1 MNRQRTKKSPILF
14 DILFLFVIIGGLV
27 SILFF
32 TLWSEN
38 EGEVADE
45 QIPTL
50 SGSSASKQD
59 NFLQIEIPDSEISES
74 TSSYENIKI
83 MTDISNDE
91 YVPFAIQYPVTNYNH
106 INEQIKQ
113 MVHAAKVD
121 YIHQMK
127 EKFKTSNEKVT
138 GELNI
143 SFEIQ
148 EYPPST
154 LSFLMKTR
162 LVIPDKPVIT
172 SYHTYVFNN
181 QTGDELTLSNIMN
194 TDGQSLV
201 LLKTQLKDILVNNDS
216 DVLFSADAFKQY
228 IEKKN
233 ILDIAFTLNEE
244 HLQFYFN
251 ELISPS
257 NQTPLLLSVPLTSIN
272 SILKE
277 AYQHEM
283 VEEEKQIAPT
293 STSKK
298 YVALTFDDGPH
309 PEVTPL
315 ILNTL
320 KKYNAKAT
328 FFMLGSRVQHYPD
341 IANQVYEAGHEI
353 GNHTWN
359 HPKLTNMAESE
370 VSKEY
375 TMTEQAIIQ
384 AIGVPSTIF
393 RPPYGATNAMVK
405 AVIPSIQFN
414 WTIDTEDW
422 KHRDAKKLLPSV
434 KSTIHPNAVI
444 LMHDIHLSTANG
456 LEAVLQ
462 YLQVEGYEF
471 VTVSDI
477 LNAK

>member
-113 MVHAAKVD
+113 MVHEAKVD

-127 EKFKTSNEKVT
+127 EKFKTLNEKVT

-148 EYPPST
+148 EYPPSN

-162 LVIPDKPVIT
+162 LVIPDEPVIT

-277 AYQHEM
+277 AY
-283 VEEEKQIAPT
+283 
-293 STSKK
+293 
-298 YVALTFDDGPH
+298 
-309 PEVTPL
+309 
-315 ILNTL
+315 
-320 KKYNAKAT
+320 
-328 FFMLGSRVQHYPD
+328 
-341 IANQVYEAGHEI
+341 
-353 GNHTWN
+353 
-359 HPKLTNMAESE
+359 
-370 VSKEY
+370 
-375 TMTEQAIIQ
+375 
-384 AIGVPSTIF
+384 
-393 RPPYGATNAMVK
+393 
-405 AVIPSIQFN
+405 
-414 WTIDTEDW
+414 
-422 KHRDAKKLLPSV
+422 
-434 KSTIHPNAVI
+434 
-444 LMHDIHLSTANG
+444 
-456 LEAVLQ
+456 
-462 YLQVEGYEF
+462 
-471 VTVSDI
+471 
-477 LNAK
+477 

>member
-1 MNRQRTKKSPILF
+1 
-14 DILFLFVIIGGLV
+14 
-27 SILFF
+27 
-32 TLWSEN
+32 
-38 EGEVADE
+38 
-45 QIPTL
+45 
-50 SGSSASKQD
+50 
-59 NFLQIEIPDSEISES
+59 
-74 TSSYENIKI
+74 
-83 MTDISNDE
+83 
-91 YVPFAIQYPVTNYNH
+91 
-106 INEQIKQ
+106 
-113 MVHAAKVD
+113 
-121 YIHQMK
+121 
-127 EKFKTSNEKVT
+127 
-138 GELNI
+138 
-143 SFEIQ
+143 
-148 EYPPST
+148 
-154 LSFLMKTR
+154 
-162 LVIPDKPVIT
+162 
-172 SYHTYVFNN
+172 
-181 QTGDELTLSNIMN
+181 
-194 TDGQSLV
+194 
-201 LLKTQLKDILVNNDS
+201 
-216 DVLFSADAFKQY
+216 
-228 IEKKN
+228 
-233 ILDIAFTLNEE
+233 
-244 HLQFYFN
+244 
-251 ELISPS
+251 
-257 NQTPLLLSVPLTSIN
+257 
-272 SILKE
+272 
-277 AYQHEM
+277 M

-341 IANQVYEAGHEI
+341 IANQVCEAGHEI

-370 VSKEY
+370 ILKEY

-393 RPPYGATNAMVK
+393 RPPYGATNATVK

-462 YLQVEGYEF
+462 YLQAEGYEF